1 MGAGAG
7 DFGCLAFDSA
17 VCKLNIKCLH
27 QSYIELKQT
36 AWRYFLRK
44 KIELAVLILAVLG
57 LAVLNQNLTRQVA
70 SDKISVRKNT
80 VVIDAGHGGSDPGKV
95 GVGDIIEKEIN
106 LEIAKK
112 TESMLKKKKVEVI
125 MTREEDRMMMEE
137 GGSKAADMK
146 KRVELIN
153 KETPQ
158 IAVSIHQNSYQDPSV
173 RGAQVFYYSGSKE
186 GERAAGIMQNALLS
200 LDAGNTRQPKANNT
214 YYLLRRTEVPTII
227 VECGFLSNP
236 EEAAN
241 LSLDEYQDKVAEA
254 ICQGI
259 LEFIRQGNSKIS

>member
-1 MGAGAG
+1 M
-7 DFGCLAFDSA
+7 
-17 VCKLNIKCLH
+17 
-27 QSYIELKQT
+27 
-36 AWRYFLRK
+36 RK

-70 SDKISVRKNT
+70 SDKISMRKNT

-95 GVGDIIEKEIN
+95 GVGDVIEKEIN

-112 TESMLKKKKVEVI
+112 TETLLKKKKVEVI
-125 MTREEDRMMMEE
+125 MTREEDRMMMPEDSSA
-137 GGSKAADMK
+137 SKAADMK

-158 IAVSIHQNSYQDPSV
+158 IAVSIHQNSYQDSSV

-186 GERAAGIMQNALLS
+186 GEEAAGIMQKSLLS

-214 YYLLRRTEVPTII
+214 YYLLRRTQVPTII

-241 LSLDEYQDKVAEA
+241 LSLDEYQDKVADA

-259 LEFIRQGNSKIS
+259 LEFIRQGKPQGKSEIS

>member
-1 MGAGAG
+1 M
-7 DFGCLAFDSA
+7 
-17 VCKLNIKCLH
+17 
-27 QSYIELKQT
+27 
-36 AWRYFLRK
+36 RK

-70 SDKISVRKNT
+70 SDKISMRKNT

-95 GVGDIIEKEIN
+95 GVGDVIEKEIN

-112 TESMLKKKKVEVI
+112 TETLLKKKKVEVI
-125 MTREEDRMMMEE
+125 MTREEDRMMMPEDSSA
-137 GGSKAADMK
+137 SKAADMK

-158 IAVSIHQNSYQDPSV
+158 IAVSIHQNSYQDSSV

-186 GERAAGIMQNALLS
+186 GEEAAGIMQKSLLS

-214 YYLLRRTEVPTII
+214 YYLLRRTQVPTII

-241 LSLDEYQDKVAEA
+241 LSLDEYQDKVADA

-259 LEFIRQGNSKIS
+259 LEFIRQGMPQGKSEIS